1 MYKRVSKAQLAKT
14 VKTHESL
21 FRMHC
26 SDDFIVEASDFFG
39 YVLLKAKSLVGA
51 FYLSEFRAIV
61 FAQM

>member
-1 MYKRVSKAQLAKT
+1 
-14 VKTHESL
+14 
-21 FRMHC
+21 MHC